1 MSDLPIE
8 EIRKLFAFTRVY
20 LDQQHELFG
29 PSLPDLITSP
39 EISAEA
45 REKARL
51 LDEFQASFS
60 ACQNC
65 KLGKTRKNLVFG
77 SGNPDA
83 RLLVI
88 GEGPGADEDET
99 GYPFVGRAGQLLTAI
114 LKAIQFTRQDVYIAN
129 IVKCRPPQNRKPEP
143 DEVAECMPYLK
154 NQIRIIRPSI
164 ILALGATAA
173 NTLLNNTDSLGSMRG
188 KIHTFEGTPLIV
200 TYHPAAL
207 LRNPNYKPDTWQ
219 DVQFLRKQYD
229 LLVR

>member
-20 LDQQHELFG
+20 LDQQHDLFG

-39 EISAEA
+39 EITVDARKKAE
-45 REKARL
+45 L
-51 LDEFQASFS
+51 LDSYYKQIAN
-60 ACQNC
+60 CQNC

-83 RLLVI
+83 KLLVI

-114 LKAIQFTRQDVYIAN
+114 LKAINFTRQDVYIAN

-143 DEVAECMPYLK
+143 DEVVECMPHLK
-154 NQIRIIRPSI
+154 KQIEIIRPAI

-173 NTLLNNTDSLGSMRG
+173 NTLLANADSLGSMRG
-188 KIHTFEGTPLIV
+188 RIHTFENTPLVV

-207 LRNPNYKPDTWQ
+207 LRNPNYKPETWQ

-229 LLVR
+229 SLVQ